1 MTTEMA
7 TDTVR
12 ATANGTRTGKGARVA
27 DALMLD
33 EIAWVEDV
41 LDEDVR
47 PAVRKARSQAA
58 VRKARSQAAARSATG
73 GEAAG
78 DPVRRYLNEIGRIP
92 LLSAQDE
99 VRLAKAIEGGDGK
112 ARQEM
117 TTANLRLVVSVAK
130 KYTGHD
136 VPLLDLIQEGNSGL
150 MRAVEKFD
158 WRRGFKFST
167 YATWWIRQSITR
179 AIAEQCRTIRL
190 PVHTHDRLAKT
201 SRVRRDLQMTLGR
214 EPTDREIAMELGFSE
229 EQMASLNRVA
239 RAPVSLDAPMGEDG
253 MTAVGD
259 LVPDEDAAEPL
270 EAIADQMLSE
280 HLSEALDQLDPRE
293 QEVLRLRYGLGTGT
307 PLTLEEIGK
316 RFGRTRERIRQI
328 EGMALRKLRRPNLAG
343 HLEAFV
349 A

>member
-7 TDTVR
+7 ADTVQAMAATTR
-12 ATANGTRTGKGARVA
+12 ASNGTGIADELMLGDVVWVEEELVEERPATRHGHSNGATA
-27 DALMLD
+27 
-33 EIAWVEDV
+33 
-41 LDEDVR
+41 
-47 PAVRKARSQAA
+47 RS
-58 VRKARSQAAARSATG
+58 STG

-99 VRLAKAIEGGDGK
+99 VRLAKAIERGDET
-112 ARQEM
+112 ARQQM
-117 TTANLRLVVSVAK
+117 VSANLRLVVSVAK
-130 KYTGHD
+130 KYTGHG

-179 AIAEQCRTIRL
+179 SIAEQCRTIRL

-201 SRVRRDLQMTLGR
+201 SRVRRDLQLTLGR
-214 EPTDREIAMELGFSE
+214 EPTDREIADELGFSE
-229 EQMASLNRVA
+229 EQMAALNRIS
-239 RAPVSLDAPMGEDG
+239 RAPVSLDAPVGEDG
-253 MTAVGD
+253 MTAMGD
-259 LVPDEDAAEPL
+259 LVPDEDAEEPL
-270 EAIADQMLSE
+270 EEIADKMLTE
-280 HLSEALDQLDPRE
+280 HLAAAMDQLEPRE

-307 PLTLEEIGK
+307 PLTLEEIGQ

-328 EGMALRKLRRPNLAG
+328 ESMALRKLRRPHMAG
-343 HLEAFV
+343 HLKAFM

>member
-7 TDTVR
+7 TDTVQ
-12 ATANGTRTGKGARVA
+12 ATMAGRPVDAGARIA
-27 DALMLD
+27 DELRLD
-33 EIAWVEDV
+33 EVVWVEDG
-41 LDEDVR
+41 LDKVER
-47 PAVRKARSQAA
+47 PAKRPKRPRRS
-58 VRKARSQAAARSATG
+58 KAAAERLAAAG
-73 GEAAG
+73 GEAVG

-99 VRLAKAIEGGDGK
+99 VRLAKAVERGDEQ
-112 ARQEM
+112 ARQQL

-190 PVHTHDRLAKT
+190 PVHTHDRLAKS
-201 SRVRRDLQMTLGR
+201 SRVRRDLQLTLGR
-214 EPTDREIAMELGFSE
+214 EPTDREIAAEVGFSE
-229 EQMASLNRVA
+229 EQMAQLNRIA
-239 RAPVSLDAPMGEDG
+239 RAPVSLDAPVGEDG
-253 MTAVGD
+253 ATSVGD
-259 LVPDEDAAEPL
+259 MIADEGAAEPL
-270 EAIADQMLSE
+270 EEIADKLLTE
-280 HLSEALDQLDPRE
+280 HLTEALDQLEPRE
-293 QEVLRLRYGLGTGT
+293 QEVLRLRYGLGLEA
-307 PLTLEEIGK
+307 PLTLEEIGR

-328 EGMALRKLRRPNLAG
+328 EGMALRKLRQPNMAG
-343 HLEAFV
+343 HLKAFM

>member
-1 MTTEMA
+1 MTTETA
-7 TDTVR
+7 ADTVQ
-12 ATANGTRTGKGARVA
+12 AITTGRRSDASAGIA

-33 EIAWVEDV
+33 DIAWAEDE
-41 LDEDVR
+41 LDEDAR
-47 PAVRKARSQAA
+47 PAAR
-58 VRKARSQAAARSATG
+58 AARSAAVERSAATGRG
-73 GEAAG
+73 GEGAG

-99 VRLAKAIEGGDGK
+99 VRLAKAIEAGDER

-117 TTANLRLVVSVAK
+117 VTANLRLVVSVAK

-167 YATWWIRQSITR
+167 YATWWIRQAITR

-190 PVHTHDRLAKT
+190 PVHTHDRLAKAA
-201 SRVRRDLQMTLGR
+201 RVRRDLQLTLGR
-214 EPTDREIAMELGFSE
+214 EPTDREIADDLGFSE
-229 EQMASLNRVA
+229 EQMAALNRVA
-239 RAPVSLDAPMGEDG
+239 RAPVSLDAPVGDEG
-253 MTAVGD
+253 GSSVGD
-259 LVPDEDAAEPL
+259 LIPDAEAGEPL
-270 EAIADQMLSE
+270 EEIAGKLLTE
-280 HLSEALDQLDPRE
+280 HLSAALDQLDPRE
-293 QEVLRLRYGLGTGT
+293 QEVLRLRYGLGSES
-307 PLTLEEIGK
+307 PLTLDQIGR

-328 EGMALRKLRRPNLAG
+328 EGMALRKLRRPDRAG
-343 HLEAFV
+343 HLRAFV

>member
-7 TDTVR
+7 ADTVQTMAMGR
-12 ATANGTRTGKGARVA
+12 QAEAGARIA
-27 DALMLD
+27 DELMLD
-33 EIAWVEDV
+33 EVVWVEDG
-41 LDEDVR
+41 LDKVAR
-47 PAVRKARSQAA
+47 PAKRRGRKSSRAA
-58 VRKARSQAAARSATG
+58 QRAPAAQHG

-99 VRLAKAIEGGDGK
+99 VRLAKAVERGDEQ
-112 ARQEM
+112 ARQQM
-117 TTANLRLVVSVAK
+117 ISANLRLVVSVAK

-150 MRAVEKFD
+150 MRAVQKFD

-201 SRVRRDLQMTLGR
+201 SRVRRDLQLTLGR
-214 EPTDREIAMELGFSE
+214 EPTDREIAAEVGFSE
-229 EQMASLNRVA
+229 EQMAQLNRVA
-239 RAPVSLDAPMGEDG
+239 RAPVSLDAPVGEDG
-253 MTAVGD
+253 QTAVGD
-259 LVPDEDAAEPL
+259 MIADDEAEEPL
-270 EAIADQMLSE
+270 EEIADKMLTE
-280 HLSEALDQLDPRE
+280 HLSEAMDQLEPRE

-307 PLTLEEIGK
+307 PLTLEQIGQ

-328 EGMALRKLRRPNLAG
+328 EGMALRKLRRPNMAG
-343 HLEAFV
+343 HLKAFM

>member
-7 TDTVR
+7 ADTVH
-12 ATANGTRTGKGARVA
+12 T
-27 DALMLD
+27 M
-33 EIAWVEDV
+33 
-41 LDEDVR
+41 
-47 PAVRKARSQAA
+47 AA
-58 VRKARSQAAARSATG
+58 GRQTAAAAGIADELGLDDVVWVAETPEMERPTSRNETSGAARMESSGG

-99 VRLAKAIEGGDGK
+99 VRLAKAIERGDET
-112 ARQEM
+112 ARQQM
-117 TTANLRLVVSVAK
+117 ISANLRLVVSVAK
-130 KYTGHD
+130 KYTGHE

-201 SRVRRDLQMTLGR
+201 SRVRRDLQLSLGR
-214 EPTDREIAMELGFSE
+214 EPTDREIADELGFSE
-229 EQMASLNRVA
+229 EQMAALNRIS
-239 RAPVSLDAPMGEDG
+239 RAPVSLDAPVGEEG
-253 MTAVGD
+253 MTSVGD
-259 LVPDEDAAEPL
+259 LVPDDDAEEPL
-270 EAIADQMLSE
+270 EQIADKMLTE
-280 HLSEALDQLDPRE
+280 HLADAMDQLEPRE

-328 EGMALRKLRRPNLAG
+328 ESMALRKLRRPNMAG
-343 HLEAFV
+343 HLKAFM

>member
-7 TDTVR
+7 ADTVQTMAMGR
-12 ATANGTRTGKGARVA
+12 QAEAGARIA
-27 DALMLD
+27 DELMLD
-33 EIAWVEDV
+33 EVVWVEDG
-41 LDEDVR
+41 LDKVAR
-47 PAVRKARSQAA
+47 PAKRRGRKSSRAA
-58 VRKARSQAAARSATG
+58 QRAPAAQHG

-99 VRLAKAIEGGDGK
+99 VRLAKAVERGDEQ
-112 ARQEM
+112 ARQQL

-190 PVHTHDRLAKT
+190 PVHTHT
-201 SRVRRDLQMTLGR
+201 TGWRRRRGC
-214 EPTDREIAMELGFSE
+214 
-229 EQMASLNRVA
+229 
-239 RAPVSLDAPMGEDG
+239 DA
-253 MTAVGD
+253 TC
-259 LVPDEDAAEPL
+259 
-270 EAIADQMLSE
+270 S
-280 HLSEALDQLDPRE
+280 
-293 QEVLRLRYGLGTGT
+293 
-307 PLTLEEIGK
+307 
-316 RFGRTRERIRQI
+316 
-328 EGMALRKLRRPNLAG
+328 
-343 HLEAFV
+343 
-349 A
+349 

>member
-7 TDTVR
+7 TDTVQAR
-12 ATANGTRTGKGARVA
+12 AAGRPMNAGARIA
-27 DALMLD
+27 DELKLD
-33 EIAWVEDV
+33 QVVWVEDDPDQV
-41 LDEDVR
+41 AR
-47 PAVRKARSQAA
+47 PAKRPRRS
-58 VRKARSQAAARSATG
+58 KAAAERLAAAG
-73 GEAAG
+73 GEAAA

-99 VRLAKAIEGGDGK
+99 VRLAKAIESGDEQ
-112 ARQEM
+112 ARQQL

-136 VPLLDLIQEGNSGL
+136 VPLLDLVQEGNSGL

-190 PVHTHDRLAKT
+190 PVHTHDRLAKS
-201 SRVRRDLQMTLGR
+201 SRVRRDLQLTLGR
-214 EPTDREIAMELGFSE
+214 EPTDREIAAEVGFSE
-229 EQMASLNRVA
+229 EQMAQLNRIA
-239 RAPVSLDAPMGEDG
+239 RAPVSLDAPVGEDG
-253 MTAVGD
+253 ATSVGD
-259 LVPDEDAAEPL
+259 MIADEGAAEPL
-270 EAIADQMLSE
+270 EEIADKLLTE
-280 HLSEALDQLDPRE
+280 HLTEALDQLEPRE
-293 QEVLRLRYGLGTGT
+293 QEVLRLRYGLGLEA
-307 PLTLEEIGK
+307 PLTLEEIGR

-328 EGMALRKLRRPNLAG
+328 EGMALRKLRQPNMAG
-343 HLEAFV
+343 HLKAFM

>member
-7 TDTVR
+7 ADTVQTMAMGR
-12 ATANGTRTGKGARVA
+12 QAEAGARIA
-27 DALMLD
+27 DELMLD
-33 EIAWVEDV
+33 EVVWVEDG
-41 LDEDVR
+41 LDKVGR
-47 PAVRKARSQAA
+47 PAKRRGRKSSRAA
-58 VRKARSQAAARSATG
+58 QRAPAAQLG

-99 VRLAKAIEGGDGK
+99 VRLAKAIERGDET
-112 ARQEM
+112 ARQQM
-117 TTANLRLVVSVAK
+117 ISANLRLVVSVAK

-179 AIAEQCRTIRL
+179 SIAEQCRTIRL

-201 SRVRRDLQMTLGR
+201 SRVRRDLQLTLGR
-214 EPTDREIAMELGFSE
+214 EPTDREIAAEVGFSE
-229 EQMASLNRVA
+229 EQMAQLNRVA
-239 RAPVSLDAPMGEDG
+239 RAPVSLDAPVGEDG
-253 MTAVGD
+253 QTAVGD
-259 LVPDEDAAEPL
+259 MIADDEAEEPL
-270 EAIADQMLSE
+270 EEIADKMLTE
-280 HLSEALDQLDPRE
+280 HLTEAMDQLEPRE

-307 PLTLEEIGK
+307 PLTLEQIGQ

-328 EGMALRKLRRPNLAG
+328 EGMALRKLRRPNMAG
-343 HLEAFV
+343 HLKAFM

>member
-1 MTTEMA
+1 
-7 TDTVR
+7 
-12 ATANGTRTGKGARVA
+12 
-27 DALMLD
+27 MLD
-33 EIAWVEDV
+33 EVVWVEDG
-41 LDEDVR
+41 LDKVAR
-47 PAVRKARSQAA
+47 PAKRRGRKSSRAA
-58 VRKARSQAAARSATG
+58 QRAPAAQHG

-99 VRLAKAIEGGDGK
+99 VRLAKAVERGDEQ
-112 ARQEM
+112 ARQQM
-117 TTANLRLVVSVAK
+117 ISANLRLVVSVAK

-201 SRVRRDLQMTLGR
+201 SRVRRDLQLTLGR
-214 EPTDREIAMELGFSE
+214 EPTDREIAAEVGFSE
-229 EQMASLNRVA
+229 EQMAQLNRVA
-239 RAPVSLDAPMGEDG
+239 RAPVSLDAPVGEDG
-253 MTAVGD
+253 QTAVGD
-259 LVPDEDAAEPL
+259 MIADDEAEEPL
-270 EAIADQMLSE
+270 EEIADKMLTE
-280 HLSEALDQLDPRE
+280 HLTEAMDQLEPRE

-307 PLTLEEIGK
+307 PLTLEQIGQ

-328 EGMALRKLRRPNLAG
+328 EGMALRKLRRPNMAG
-343 HLEAFV
+343 HLKAFM

>member
-7 TDTVR
+7 ADTVQAM
-12 ATANGTRTGKGARVA
+12 ATRRKAAAGAQIA
-27 DALMLD
+27 DELMLD
-33 EIAWVEDV
+33 DVVWVEDA
-41 LDEDVR
+41 LTEER
-47 PAVRKARSQAA
+47 PAARKGRSRAA
-58 VRKARSQAAARSATG
+58 TAPSTTG

-99 VRLAKAIEGGDGK
+99 VRLAKAIERGDEN
-112 ARQEM
+112 ARQQM
-117 TTANLRLVVSVAK
+117 INANLRLVVSVAK

-179 AIAEQCRTIRL
+179 SIAEQCRTIRL
-190 PVHTHDRLAKT
+190 PVHTHDRLAKA
-201 SRVRRDLQMTLGR
+201 SRVRRDLQLTLGR
-214 EPTDREIAMELGFSE
+214 EPTDREIADELGFSE
-229 EQMASLNRVA
+229 EQMAALNRIA
-239 RAPVSLDAPMGEDG
+239 RAPVSLDAPVGEEG
-253 MTAVGD
+253 ATSVGD
-259 LVPDEDAAEPL
+259 LVPDEDAEEPL
-270 EAIADQMLSE
+270 EQIADQMLTE
-280 HLSEALDQLDPRE
+280 HLAEAMDQLEPRE

-307 PLTLEEIGK
+307 PLTLEEIGQQ
-316 RFGRTRERIRQI
+316 FGRTRERIRQI
-328 EGMALRKLRRPNLAG
+328 ESMALRKLRRPNMAG
-343 HLEAFV
+343 HLKAFM

>member
-7 TDTVR
+7 ADTVQTMAMGR
-12 ATANGTRTGKGARVA
+12 QATAGARIA
-27 DALMLD
+27 DELMLD
-33 EIAWVEDV
+33 EVVWVEDG
-41 LDEDVR
+41 LDKVAR
-47 PAVRKARSQAA
+47 PAKRRGRKSSRAA
-58 VRKARSQAAARSATG
+58 QRAPAAQHG

-99 VRLAKAIEGGDGK
+99 VRLAKAVERGDEQ
-112 ARQEM
+112 ARQQM
-117 TTANLRLVVSVAK
+117 ISANLRLVVSVAK

-150 MRAVEKFD
+150 MRAVQKFD

-201 SRVRRDLQMTLGR
+201 SRVRRDLQLTLGR
-214 EPTDREIAMELGFSE
+214 EPTDREIAAEVGFSE
-229 EQMASLNRVA
+229 EQMAQLNRVA
-239 RAPVSLDAPMGEDG
+239 RAPVSLDAPVGEDG
-253 MTAVGD
+253 QTAVGD
-259 LVPDEDAAEPL
+259 MIADDEAEEPL
-270 EAIADQMLSE
+270 EEIADKMLTE
-280 HLSEALDQLDPRE
+280 HLSEAMDQLEPRE

-307 PLTLEEIGK
+307 PLTLEQIGQ

-328 EGMALRKLRRPNLAG
+328 EGMALRKLRRPNMAG
-343 HLEAFV
+343 HLKAFM

>member
-7 TDTVR
+7 ADTVQTMAMGR
-12 ATANGTRTGKGARVA
+12 QATAGARIA
-27 DALMLD
+27 DELMLD
-33 EIAWVEDV
+33 EVEWVEDG
-41 LDEDVR
+41 LDKVAR
-47 PAVRKARSQAA
+47 PAKRRGRKSSRAA
-58 VRKARSQAAARSATG
+58 QRAPAAQHG

-99 VRLAKAIEGGDGK
+99 VRLAKAVERGDEQ
-112 ARQEM
+112 ARQQM
-117 TTANLRLVVSVAK
+117 ISANLRLVVSVAK

-179 AIAEQCRTIRL
+179 SIAEQCRTIRL

-201 SRVRRDLQMTLGR
+201 SRVRRDLQLTLGR
-214 EPTDREIAMELGFSE
+214 EPTDREIAAEVGFSE
-229 EQMASLNRVA
+229 EQMAQLNRVA
-239 RAPVSLDAPMGEDG
+239 RAPVSLDAPVGEDG
-253 MTAVGD
+253 QTAVGD
-259 LVPDEDAAEPL
+259 MIADDEAEEPL
-270 EAIADQMLSE
+270 EEIADKMLTE
-280 HLSEALDQLDPRE
+280 HLAEAMDQLEPRE

-307 PLTLEEIGK
+307 PLTLEQIGQ

-328 EGMALRKLRRPNLAG
+328 EGMALRKLRRPNMAG
-343 HLEAFV
+343 HLKAFM

>member
-7 TDTVR
+7 ADTVQTMAMGR
-12 ATANGTRTGKGARVA
+12 QATAGARIA
-27 DALMLD
+27 DELMLD
-33 EIAWVEDV
+33 EVVWVEDG
-41 LDEDVR
+41 LDKVAR
-47 PAVRKARSQAA
+47 PAKRRGRKSSRAA
-58 VRKARSQAAARSATG
+58 QRAPAAQHG

-99 VRLAKAIEGGDGK
+99 VRLAKAIERGDEM
-112 ARQEM
+112 ARQQM
-117 TTANLRLVVSVAK
+117 ISANLRLVVSVAK

-201 SRVRRDLQMTLGR
+201 SRVRRDLQLTLGR
-214 EPTDREIAMELGFSE
+214 EPTDREIAAEVGFSE
-229 EQMASLNRVA
+229 EQMAQLNRVA
-239 RAPVSLDAPMGEDG
+239 RAPVSLDAPVGEDG
-253 MTAVGD
+253 QTAVGD
-259 LVPDEDAAEPL
+259 MIADDEAEEPL
-270 EAIADQMLSE
+270 EEIADKMLTE
-280 HLSEALDQLDPRE
+280 HLSEAMDQLEPRE

-307 PLTLEEIGK
+307 PLTLEQIGQ

-328 EGMALRKLRRPNLAG
+328 EGMALRKLRRPNMAG
-343 HLEAFV
+343 HLKAFM

>member
-7 TDTVR
+7 ADTVQAMA
-12 ATANGTRTGKGARVA
+12 ATTQANGRDGIA
-27 DALMLD
+27 DELMLD
-33 EIAWVEDV
+33 DVVWVEDEV
-41 LDEDVR
+41 AEERRPSR
-47 PAVRKARSQAA
+47 PAPLNGTTMGS
-58 VRKARSQAAARSATG
+58 SIG

-99 VRLAKAIEGGDGK
+99 VRLAKAIERGDEQ
-112 ARQEM
+112 ARQQM
-117 TTANLRLVVSVAK
+117 ISANLRLVVSVAK

-136 VPLLDLIQEGNSGL
+136 VPLLDLVQEGNSGL

-158 WRRGFKFST
+158 WRRGYKFST

-201 SRVRRDLQMTLGR
+201 SRVRRDLQITLGR
-214 EPTDREIAMELGFSE
+214 EPTDREIADELGFSE
-229 EQMASLNRVA
+229 EQMASLNRIS

-253 MTAVGD
+253 MTSVGD
-259 LVPDEDAAEPL
+259 LVPDEDAEELL
-270 EAIADQMLSE
+270 EEIADKMLTE
-280 HLSEALDQLDPRE
+280 HLAEAMDQLEPRE

-307 PLTLEEIGK
+307 PLTLEEIG
-316 RFGRTRERIRQI
+316 RQFGRTRERIRQI
-328 EGMALRKLRRPNLAG
+328 ESMALRKLRRPSMAG
-343 HLEAFV
+343 HLKAFM

>member
-7 TDTVR
+7 ADTVQTMAMGR
-12 ATANGTRTGKGARVA
+12 QAEAGARIA
-27 DALMLD
+27 DELMLD
-33 EIAWVEDV
+33 EVVWVEDGPNV
-41 LDEDVR
+41 AAR
-47 PAVRKARSQAA
+47 PARRSRRKSSRAA
-58 VRKARSQAAARSATG
+58 QRTPAAQHG

-99 VRLAKAIEGGDGK
+99 VRLAKAVERGDEQ
-112 ARQEM
+112 ARQQL

-150 MRAVEKFD
+150 MRSVEKFD

-201 SRVRRDLQMTLGR
+201 SRVRRDLQLTLGR
-214 EPTDREIAMELGFSE
+214 EPTDREIAAEVGFSE
-229 EQMASLNRVA
+229 EQMAQLNRVA
-239 RAPVSLDAPMGEDG
+239 RAPVSLDAPVGEDG
-253 MTAVGD
+253 QTAVGD
-259 LVPDEDAAEPL
+259 MIADDEAEEPL
-270 EAIADQMLSE
+270 EEIADKMLTE
-280 HLSEALDQLDPRE
+280 HLAEAMHQLEPRE

-307 PLTLEEIGK
+307 PLTLEQIGQ

-328 EGMALRKLRRPNLAG
+328 EGMALRKLRRPNMAG
-343 HLEAFV
+343 HLKAFM

>member
-7 TDTVR
+7 ADTVQAMA
-12 ATANGTRTGKGARVA
+12 ATALAGASAGIA
-27 DALMLD
+27 DELGLD
-33 EIAWVEDV
+33 NIAWVDDKLEA
-41 LDEDVR
+41 EAR
-47 PAVRKARSQAA
+47 PTARPGGS
-58 VRKARSQAAARSATG
+58 RARTARSARGG
-73 GEAAG
+73 GETSG

-99 VRLAKAIEGGDGK
+99 VRLAKAIERGDER
-112 ARQEM
+112 ARQQM
-117 TTANLRLVVSVAK
+117 ISANLRLVVSVAK
-130 KYTGHD
+130 KYTGHE

-201 SRVRRDLQMTLGR
+201 SRVRRDLQLTLGR
-214 EPTDREIAMELGFSE
+214 EPTDRELATELGFSE
-229 EQMASLNRVA
+229 EQMASLNRIS
-239 RAPVSLDAPMGEDG
+239 RAPMSLDAPVGEDG
-253 MTAVGD
+253 ATAVGD
-259 LVPDEDAAEPL
+259 LIADEEADEPL
-270 EAIADQMLSE
+270 EEIADKMLTE
-280 HLSEALDQLDPRE
+280 HLADAMDQLEPRE
-293 QEVLRLRYGLGTGT
+293 QEVLRLRYGLGSGT
-307 PLTLEEIGK
+307 PLTLDEIGQ

-328 EGMALRKLRRPNLAG
+328 ESMALRKLRRPHMAG
-343 HLEAFV
+343 HLKAFM